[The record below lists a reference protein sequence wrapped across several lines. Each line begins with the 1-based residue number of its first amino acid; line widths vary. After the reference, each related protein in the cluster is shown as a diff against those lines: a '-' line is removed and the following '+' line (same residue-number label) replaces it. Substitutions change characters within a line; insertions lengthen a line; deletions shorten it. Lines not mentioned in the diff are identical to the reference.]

1 MCLPVADSAV
11 IVGGQY
17 HAVNEW
23 RRDTFSPSTPSDATI
38 TERRLWATSPQDYAW
53 RSQYLH
59 EIPDWLAGYFG
70 NRYEKL
76 LAGRD
81 GRRRANTFLRKTI
94 GGNVLPRL
102 RKVAARYKLAA
113 DISDLPFG
121 KALARLPSLDRL
133 DIKKLAD
140 QVSRWMAQSFYDF
153 TDQLQAA
160 TDNPAELYRRTIE
173 AYRNLCECSLMLN
186 NQPPYWAEHEANDGH
201 LKMRKAE
208 SGILRM
214 IAPEWWRLRL
224 KRARDVQREHLAI
237 AVGQVQKS
245 ASAYVSRKTL
255 GEWIE
260 QKKRNAE
267 FFKKFDLIND
277 QGDRVSLADMVH
289 GSVANPAIRRC
300 ELMVRMRGFEDIANE
315 EGLAGEFY
323 TITAPSRF
331 HAVHS
336 KGGFVSQ
343 WNGCSPQDTQ
353 RYLCSVWAKARAAIS
368 RAGIHVFG
376 FRVVEPHH
384 DGTPHWHM
392 LLFMRPQDV
401 DVVRDILCYHARI
414 TDSEELQTPHALKA
428 RFHVEPIDPEKGS
441 ATGYIAKYISKN
453 IDGFSLDGETDDETG
468 ESLRDMAKAVSAW
481 ASRWRIRQFQQIGGA
496 PVTVWRELRR
506 LPGDEQVLPTEDM
519 DNVRFAADVGDWR
532 AYTECQGGAFVMRK
546 DLTVRLAYEV
556 TEQGNEYAEDVQ
568 RVQGI
573 YSPHV
578 SDSEVCTRL
587 VKWQKVAKLAE
598 ASAEAGFDLDLKHP
612 WSSVNNCTEGGAR
625 RRLKLELQRRG
636 FNGSDDEIAILRR
649 GSGLIFGR
657 NALYLVNGQLE
668 ERGSRP
674 EDERWPGWS

>member
-1 MCLPVADSAV
+1 MTLAINEDCYAV
-11 IVGGQY
+11 D
-17 HAVNEW
+17 AW
-23 RRDTFSPSTPSDATI
+23 RRETFALGTPADVTI
-38 TERRLWATSPQDYAW
+38 MERRLWAVNPQDHKW
-53 RSQYLH
+53 RAQYLH

-70 NRYEKL
+70 RRYEKL
-76 LAGRD
+76 FTGHD
-81 GRRRANTFLRKTI
+81 GRRRANTFLRQTI

-113 DISDLPFG
+113 DAIDLPFG
-121 KALARLPSLDRL
+121 KSLERLPSLDRPEL
-133 DIKKLAD
+133 KKLAG
-140 QVSRWMAQSFYDF
+140 QISGWISQSLYDLTERF
-153 TDQLQAA
+153 DSGTDDAK
-160 TDNPAELYRRTIE
+160 ELHRRTMKS
-173 AYRNLCECSLMLN
+173 YRYLCACSLMLN
-186 NQPPYWAEHEANDGH
+186 NQPPYWAEHEANAGQ
-201 LKMRKAE
+201 LETRKAE

-214 IAPEWWRLRL
+214 MAPEWWYLRL
-224 KRARDVQREHLAI
+224 KRARDVQREHMAI
-237 AVGQVQKS
+237 AVGQVQKA

-267 FFKKFDLIND
+267 FFKKFDLINE
-277 QGDRVSLADMVH
+277 QGDRVALADMVH

-300 ELMVRMRGFEDIANE
+300 ELMVRMRGFEDIAND

-331 HAVHS
+331 HSVHS
-336 KGGFVSQ
+336 KGGFVSR
-343 WNGCSPQDTQ
+343 WDGNTPQDTQ
-353 RYLCSVWAKARAAIS
+353 RYLCGVWAKARAAIS

-401 DVVRDILCYHARI
+401 DTVRDILCYHARI
-414 TDSEELQTPHALKA
+414 EDSEELQTPSALKA

-453 IDGFSLDGETDDETG
+453 IDGFALDGEADEETG
-468 ESLRDMAKAVSAW
+468 ENLRDMAKAVSAW

-506 LPGDEQVLPTEDM
+506 LPGDEQILPTEDM

-568 RVQGI
+568 RVQGV
-573 YSPHV
+573 YSPHIP
-578 SDSEVCTRL
+578 DSEVCTRL

-598 ASAEAGFDLDLKHP
+598 APAEAAFDVDLKHP
-612 WSSVNNCTEGGAR
+612 WSSVNNCTEGGTR
-625 RRLKLELQRRG
+625 RRLKLELRSRG
-636 FNGSDDEIAILRR
+636 FDGSDEEIDILKR
-649 GSGLIFGR
+649 GGGLRFGQSALIYR
-657 NALYLVNGQLE
+657 NGRLQEKQNEPMQEL
-668 ERGSRP
+668 
-674 EDERWPGWS
+674 WPGWL

>member
-1 MCLPVADSAV
+1 MMPMSISSAL
-11 IVGGQY
+11 VGQH
-17 HAVNEW
+17 HAVDAW
-23 RRDTFSPSTPSDATI
+23 RRETFAPGTPADATI
-38 TERRLWATSPQDYAW
+38 TERRLWAVNPEDYEW

-81 GRRRANTFLRKTI
+81 GRRRANTFLRQTI

-113 DISDLPFG
+113 DALDLPFG
-121 KALARLPSLDRL
+121 KSLERLPSLDRPDL
-133 DIKKLAD
+133 KKLSG
-140 QVSRWMAQSFYDF
+140 QISGWISQSLYDF
-153 TDQLQAA
+153 TDQFMGSTEDA
-160 TDNPAELYRRTIE
+160 AELRRRTLE
-173 AYRNLCECSLMLN
+173 SYRHLCACSLMLN
-186 NQPPYWAEHEANDGH
+186 NQPPYWAEHEASDGQ
-201 LKMRKAE
+201 LETRKAE

-214 IAPEWWRLRL
+214 MAPEWWYQRL

-237 AVGQVQKS
+237 AVGQVQKA

-267 FFKKFDLIND
+267 FFKKFDLINEH
-277 QGDRVSLADMVH
+277 GDRVALADMVH

-300 ELMVRMRGFEDIANE
+300 ELMVRMRGFEDIANDE
-315 EGLAGEFY
+315 RLAGEFY

-343 WNGCSPQDTQ
+343 WNGYTPQDTQ
-353 RYLCSVWAKARAAIS
+353 RYLCGVWAKARAALS

-401 DVVRDILCYHARI
+401 DTVRDILCYHARI

-428 RFHVEPIDPEKGS
+428 RFHVEPIDPKKGS

-453 IDGFSLDGETDDETG
+453 IDGFSLDGEKDDETG
-468 ESLRDMAKAVSAW
+468 ENLRDMAKAVSAW

-506 LPGDEQVLPTEDM
+506 LPGDGQILPTEDM

-573 YSPHV
+573 YSPHIP
-578 SDSEVCTRL
+578 DSEVCTRL
-587 VKWQKVAKLAE
+587 VKWQKVTKLAE

-612 WSSVNNCTEGGAR
+612 WSSVNNCTEGGTR
-625 RRLKLELQRRG
+625 RRLKLELRSRG
-636 FNGSDDEIAILRR
+636 FDGSDEEITILTR
-649 GSGLIFGR
+649 GSGLRFGHTALIYR
-657 NALYLVNGQLE
+657 NGRLQEARKEPVQEL
-668 ERGSRP
+668 
-674 EDERWPGWS
+674 WPGWV

>member
-1 MCLPVADSAV
+1 MTPVAN
-11 IVGGQY
+11 GQH
-17 HAVNEW
+17 HAVDTW
-23 RRDTFSPSTPSDATI
+23 RRETFAPGTPTDATI
-38 TERRLWATSPQDYAW
+38 TERRLWAVNSQDYEW

-70 NRYEKL
+70 RRYEKL
-76 LAGRD
+76 FAGRD
-81 GRRRANTFLRKTI
+81 GRRRANTFLRQTI

-102 RKVAARYKLAA
+102 RKVAARYSLAA
-113 DISDLPFG
+113 DAADLPFG
-121 KALARLPSLDRL
+121 KSLERLPSLDRADL
-133 DIKKLAD
+133 KKLAG
-140 QVSRWMAQSFYDF
+140 QVSGWISQSLYDF
-153 TDQLQAA
+153 TEQFDSG
-160 TDNPAELYRRTIE
+160 TDDARELHRRTLE
-173 AYRNLCECSLMLN
+173 SYRHLCACCLLLN
-186 NQPPYWAEHEANDGH
+186 NQPPYWAEHEANEGQ
-201 LKMRKAE
+201 LEMRKAE
-208 SGILRM
+208 SGLLRM
-214 IAPEWWRLRL
+214 MAPEWWYLRL
-224 KRARDVQREHLAI
+224 KRARDVQREHMAI
-237 AVGQVQKS
+237 AVGQVQKA

-267 FFKKFDLIND
+267 FFRKFDLINEH
-277 QGDRVSLADMVH
+277 GDRVALSDMVH

-300 ELMVRMRGFEDIANE
+300 ELMVRMRGFEDIAND
-315 EGLAGEFY
+315 EGLSGEFY

-343 WNGCSPQDTQ
+343 WNGCTPQDTQ
-353 RYLCSVWAKARAAIS
+353 RYLCGVWAKARAAIS

-384 DGTPHWHM
+384 DGTPHWHL

-401 DVVRDILCYHARI
+401 DEVRDILCYHARI
-414 TDSEELQTPHALKA
+414 TDSEELQSEKALKA
-428 RFHVEPIDPEKGS
+428 RFHVEPIDPAKGS

-453 IDGFSLDGETDDETG
+453 IDGYSLDNEKDDETG

-506 LPGDEQVLPTEDM
+506 LPGDEQILPTEDM

-568 RVQGI
+568 RVQGV
-573 YSPHV
+573 YSPLV
-578 SDSEVCTRL
+578 PDSEVCTRL

-598 ASAEAGFDLDLKHP
+598 ASAEAGFTGGTAAP
-612 WSSVNNCTEGGAR
+612 WSSVNNCTEGGTR
-625 RRLKLELQRRG
+625 RRLKLELRSRG
-636 FNGSDDEIAILRR
+636 FEGSDEEIAILLR
-649 GSGLIFGR
+649 GSGLIFGQGALIYR
-657 NALYLVNGQLE
+657 NGRLKETRNEPLQEL
-668 ERGSRP
+668 
-674 EDERWPGWS
+674 WPGWL

>member
-1 MCLPVADSAV
+1 MNPAAN
-11 IVGGQY
+11 GQH
-17 HAVNEW
+17 HAVDIW
-23 RRDTFSPSTPSDATI
+23 RRETFAPGTPADATI
-38 TERRLWATSPQDYAW
+38 TERRLWAVNPQDYEW

-102 RKVAARYKLAA
+102 RKVSARYNLAA
-113 DISDLPFG
+113 DVADLPFG
-121 KALARLPSLDRL
+121 KTLGRLPSLDRADL
-133 DIKKLAD
+133 KKLAD
-140 QVSRWMAQSFYDF
+140 QVSRWMAQSLYDF
-153 TDQLQAA
+153 TDQLQTA
-160 TDNPAELYRRTIE
+160 TDNAAELYRRTIE
-173 AYRNLCECSLMLN
+173 AYRNLCSCSLMLN

-201 LKMRKAE
+201 LEMRKAE

-237 AVGQVQKS
+237 AVGQVQKA

-353 RYLCSVWAKARAAIS
+353 RYLCGVWAKARAAIS

-401 DVVRDILCYHARI
+401 DAVRDILCYHARI
-414 TDSEELQTPHALKA
+414 TDSEELNTPHALKA

-506 LPGDEQVLPTEDM
+506 LPGDEQVLPTKDM

-546 DLTVRLAYEV
+546 DLTVRLAYEI

-573 YSPHV
+573 YSPHIP
-578 SDSEVCTRL
+578 DSEVCTRL

-612 WSSVNNCTEGGAR
+612 WSSVNNCTEGGTR
-625 RRLKLELQRRG
+625 RRLKLELRSRG
-636 FNGSDDEIAILRR
+636 FEGSDDEIAILMR
-649 GSGLIFGR
+649 GSGLRFGQVALIYR
-657 NALYLVNGQLE
+657 NGRLQETRNEPTREL
-668 ERGSRP
+668 
-674 EDERWPGWS
+674 WPGWL

>member
-1 MCLPVADSAV
+1 MTLAINEDCYAV
-11 IVGGQY
+11 D
-17 HAVNEW
+17 AW
-23 RRDTFSPSTPSDATI
+23 RRETFALGTPADETI
-38 TERRLWATSPQDYAW
+38 TERRLWAVNPQDHKW
-53 RSQYLH
+53 RAQYLH

-70 NRYEKL
+70 RRYEKL
-76 LAGRD
+76 FTGHD
-81 GRRRANTFLRKTI
+81 GRRRANTFLRQTI

-113 DISDLPFG
+113 DAIDLPFG
-121 KALARLPSLDRL
+121 KSLERLPSLDRPEL
-133 DIKKLAD
+133 KKLAG
-140 QVSRWMAQSFYDF
+140 QISGWISQSLYDLTERF
-153 TDQLQAA
+153 DSGTDDAK
-160 TDNPAELYRRTIE
+160 ELHRRTMKS
-173 AYRNLCECSLMLN
+173 YRYLCACSLMLN
-186 NQPPYWAEHEANDGH
+186 NQPPYWAEHEANAGQ
-201 LKMRKAE
+201 LETRKAE

-214 IAPEWWRLRL
+214 MAPEWWYLRL
-224 KRARDVQREHLAI
+224 KRARDVQREHMAI
-237 AVGQVQKS
+237 AVGQVQKA

-267 FFKKFDLIND
+267 FFKKFDLINE
-277 QGDRVSLADMVH
+277 QGDRVALADMVH

-300 ELMVRMRGFEDIANE
+300 ELMVRMRGFEDIAND

-331 HAVHS
+331 HSVHS
-336 KGGFVSQ
+336 KGGFVSR
-343 WNGCSPQDTQ
+343 WDGNTPQDTQ
-353 RYLCSVWAKARAAIS
+353 RYLCGVWAKARAAIS

-401 DVVRDILCYHARI
+401 DTVRDILCYHARI
-414 TDSEELQTPHALKA
+414 EDSEELQTPSALKA

-453 IDGFSLDGETDDETG
+453 IDGFALDGEADEETG
-468 ESLRDMAKAVSAW
+468 ENLRDMAKAVSAW

-506 LPGDEQVLPTEDM
+506 LPGDEQILPTEDM

-568 RVQGI
+568 RVQGV
-573 YSPHV
+573 YSPHIP
-578 SDSEVCTRL
+578 DSEVCTRL

-598 ASAEAGFDLDLKHP
+598 APAEAAFDVDLKHP
-612 WSSVNNCTEGGAR
+612 WSSVNNCTEGGTR
-625 RRLKLELQRRG
+625 RRLKLELRSRG
-636 FNGSDDEIAILRR
+636 FDGSDEEIDILKR
-649 GSGLIFGR
+649 GGGLRFGQSALIYR
-657 NALYLVNGQLE
+657 NGRLQEKQNEPMQEL
-668 ERGSRP
+668 
-674 EDERWPGWS
+674 WPGWL